1 MGCSQPDVAESYANV
16 SITEGKVSST
26 VNGVQL
32 QKKVEAQV
40 IDEVGSNTLMGCGFE
55 LIKEDYSGF
64 KQGVQTPALHVPSS
78 RLFIAS
84 LHQKQQRMEANLA
97 ELKELSVK
105 RHEDLLSLL
114 AALPLLLPENTP
126 GLPVSILFS
135 AVPESCSL

>member
-1 MGCSQPDVAESYANV
+1 MVEFYVNV

-64 KQGVQTPALHVPSS
+64 EQGVQTPALHVPSS

-84 LHQKQQRMEANLA
+84 LHQKQQSMEADLA
-97 ELKELSVK
+97 ELKELSAK
-105 RHEDLLSLL
+105 GHEDLLSLL
-114 AALPLLLPENTP
+114 ATLNTKLTPLAP
-126 GLPVSILFS
+126 
-135 AVPESCSL
+135 